1 MIIYHMIKNS
11 SIRIVYERTRLLN
24 VSRLSQR
31 CFNACHGASFE
42 QKKHLTH
49 PALGYSPGIGCV
61 KIDFLPELHRQI
73 WTHELLLQQ
82 NDGRF
87 SFRNE
92 ASQLHRKTPCNYQR
106 AAKQQTVFLNGLYD
120 LNGEDPLKE
129 YVYDYIYK
137 FYEQQYLLRKDRS
150 RLLTYEKLAVICAA
164 GGFLRILEEWLK
176 RPELLDLTDPE
187 IANLEVDLLPDV
199 LKCVCLQNN

>member
-1 MIIYHMIKNS
+1 MYRDPAKEVLMHAM
-11 SIRIVYERTRLLN
+11 VHLLN
-24 VSRLSQR
+24 RKSISHIRLSDILLESGVSKSTFYR
-31 CFNACHGASFE
+31 NFIDKYELMNYCFSRMMEDSLSGMKQVSYTEKPHAIINVLQSN
-42 QKKHLTH
+42 
-49 PALGYSPGIGCV
+49 
-61 KIDFLPELHRQI
+61 RQ
-73 WTHELLLQQ
+73 
-82 NDGRF
+82 F
-87 SFRNE
+87 
-92 ASQLHRKTPCNYQR
+92 
-106 AAKQQTVFLNGLYD
+106 FLNGLYD